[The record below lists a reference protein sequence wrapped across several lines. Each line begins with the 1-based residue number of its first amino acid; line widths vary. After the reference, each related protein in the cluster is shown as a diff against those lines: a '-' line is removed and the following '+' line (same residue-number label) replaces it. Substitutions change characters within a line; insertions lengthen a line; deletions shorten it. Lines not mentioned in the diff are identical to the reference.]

1 MSKKKKDWRVEKE
14 RLLAL
19 GLEERRKEYGERYV
33 PLEEIPTWKQQEKSK
48 YKDDVEDSSVQTPS
62 LSDKVS
68 LYKGDITVLEIDAIV
83 NAANASLL
91 GGGGVDG
98 CIHRAAGSCLF
109 DECHTLNGCGTGKAK
124 ITCGYDLP
132 AKYIIHTVG
141 PIARGHVGKTQNE
154 LLANCYENSLKL
166 LLENGL
172 RSVAFPCISTGI
184 YGFPNEPAA
193 EIALETVRNWIKTN
207 TNEIDRVIFCVF
219 LEMDYKIYKE
229 KLSKFFSQENNMNED
244 AAEGMTEE
252 EGKKCTPPNKTPKK
266 KKLKKD
272 EDINEEEDDDKTE
285 SADTEMESQ
294 KEPDKRDNTDAEME
308 SQILD
313 AVDNPASVEPK
324 KGSDINSKEASDVN
338 TNQDKPSKG
347 HKHGDDPME
356 NRGETEESKTDSDK
370 DEVGSQLTEMETEAA
385 VCQNKAMNE
394 TVVSDPNLDSKE
406 LSKGGSKP
414 EHELMEDQGIAVSAD
429 AKPPVEKIE
438 NSETEEGLVEMNT
451 QVEDS
456 LETEATQPENNQ
468 SKDVA
473 GDVKDP

>member
-1 MSKKKKDWRVEKE
+1 MSKKKKDWRMEKE

-19 GLEERRKEYGERYV
+19 GLEERRKEYGEKYV

-48 YKDDVEDSSVQTPS
+48 CKVDAEDSSVQTPS

-68 LYKGDITVLEIDAIV
+68 LYKGDITILELDAIV

-141 PIARGHVGKTQNE
+141 PIARGYVGKTQND
-154 LLANCYENSLKL
+154 LLADCYENSLKL

-193 EIALETVRNWIKTN
+193 EIALETVRNWIKRN

-229 KLSKFFSQENNMNED
+229 KLSKYFSQEIDMNED
-244 AAEGMTEE
+244 AAEGMTQE

-294 KEPDKRDNTDAEME
+294 KDAE
-308 SQILD
+308 
-313 AVDNPASVEPK
+313 DNPASEEPK
-324 KGSDINSKEASDVN
+324 KGSDINSKESASDVN
-338 TNQDKPSKG
+338 TNQDKSSKG

-356 NRGETEESKTDSDK
+356 DHGETEESKTDSDK

-385 VCQNKAMNE
+385 VCQNK
-394 TVVSDPNLDSKE
+394 DPNLDSKE

-414 EHELMEDQGIAVSAD
+414 EHELMEGQGLAVSTD

-451 QVEDS
+451 QAEDS

-473 GDVKDP
+473 GDETDP

>member
-1 MSKKKKDWRVEKE
+1 
-14 RLLAL
+14 
-19 GLEERRKEYGERYV
+19 
-33 PLEEIPTWKQQEKSK
+33 
-48 YKDDVEDSSVQTPS
+48 
-62 LSDKVS
+62 
-68 LYKGDITVLEIDAIV
+68 
-83 NAANASLL
+83 
-91 GGGGVDG
+91 
-98 CIHRAAGSCLF
+98 
-109 DECHTLNGCGTGKAK
+109 
-124 ITCGYDLP
+124 
-132 AKYIIHTVG
+132 
-141 PIARGHVGKTQNE
+141 
-154 LLANCYENSLKL
+154 
-166 LLENGL
+166 
-172 RSVAFPCISTGI
+172 
-184 YGFPNEPAA
+184 
-193 EIALETVRNWIKTN
+193 
-207 TNEIDRVIFCVF
+207 
-219 LEMDYKIYKE
+219 
-229 KLSKFFSQENNMNED
+229 MNED

-294 KEPDKRDNTDAEME
+294 K
-308 SQILD
+308 
-313 AVDNPASVEPK
+313 
-324 KGSDINSKEASDVN
+324 DVN

-385 VCQNKAMNE
+385 VCQNK
-394 TVVSDPNLDSKE
+394 DPNLDSKE

-414 EHELMEDQGIAVSAD
+414 EHELMEDQGKYIDEDSLAFLSECMLERQYECDGFYLTEPLNTKYMCAVCVFKRGIAVSAD